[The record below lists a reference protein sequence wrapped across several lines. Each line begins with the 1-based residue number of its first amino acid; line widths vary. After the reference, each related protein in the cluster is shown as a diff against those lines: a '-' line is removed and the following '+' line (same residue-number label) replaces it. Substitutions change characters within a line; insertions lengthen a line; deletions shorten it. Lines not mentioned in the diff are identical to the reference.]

1 MSGGVTI
8 AQLSD
13 LHCGSPHFVPS
24 LLDRAIV
31 EVNELQPDVVVI
43 SGDLT
48 GDGFRGEYELAREYL
63 DKIDCGRMMVIPGNH
78 DSRNVG
84 YVHFEELFGERR
96 SELHLNGVS
105 ILAVDSTE
113 PDLDNGLIG
122 RGRYKVVPTDTGT
135 DAVLKGD
142 ITGISVRPTAF
153 DSNQQASRYEIT
165 VVVKVEFRDV
175 TTDKVLYENP
185 AQTFKEEY
193 EVTTG
198 QSASDANTFLGQNSN
213 ALERLSTD
221 FAKTVVTAVLEA
233 F

>member
-1 MSGGVTI
+1 MIDDMRRRLLALVLGPLVLVPLAGCGYALAGRGSALPAHIKTIGVPLFTN
-8 AQLSD
+8 ATTVFD
-13 LHCGSPHFVPS
+13 
-24 LLDRAIV
+24 V
-31 EVNELQPDVVVI
+31 EQT
-43 SGDLT
+43 LT
-48 GDGFRGEYELAREYL
+48 QRVRLEF
-63 DKIDCGRMMVIPGNH
+63 
-78 DSRNVG
+78 
-84 YVHFEELFGERR
+84 
-96 SELHLNGVS
+96 
-105 ILAVDSTE
+105 
-113 PDLDNGLIG
+113 IG
-122 RGRYKVVPTDTGT
+122 RGRYKVVPDDAGT

-142 ITGISVRPTAF
+142 ITGISIRPTAF